1 MSHEKM
7 TSLELRSVFSLSL
20 VMALR
25 MLGLFMV
32 LPIFALYAKNL
43 EGSTPYLIGFT
54 MGIYGLTQAICQIP
68 FGTLSDYFD
77 RKKIITI
84 GLIIFIVGSVIAAL
98 SHTIWG
104 MMLGRALQGAGAVGS
119 TIMAL
124 IADLTRI
131 EQRTKAM
138 AISGMTIGG
147 SFSLAMMLGP
157 LLASAMQIH
166 GIFWLGAFLST
177 VAIFLLYWWVPTAP
191 RPTATVRRPAACPQ
205 DPEGSRWTPRTSLG
219 PTMLKILYTHPELS
233 RLYTGIFFLH
243 AIFTA
248 SFVVIPIAL
257 QTFAH
262 LDGNKQWMLYL
273 PIFIGAFCLSIPCML
288 IAEKKQCVKK
298 IFCAGIIV
306 LALSE
311 FLFWQ
316 YAENLL
322 LSAVSLLLF
331 FTAFSLL
338 EAFLPSLVSKIA
350 PPTHRGTAL
359 GLYSFSQFFGIFVG
373 GMLGGLLY
381 GSWGLTQVNLFCAAL
396 SLLWLAIAFQM
407 KNPHHST

>member
-7 TSLELRSVFSLSL
+7 TPMELRSVFSLSL

-54 MGIYGLTQAICQIP
+54 MGIYGLTQAVCQIP

-77 RKKIITI
+77 RKKIITL
-84 GLIIFIVGSVIAAL
+84 GLTIFILGSVVAAL

-124 IADLTRI
+124 IADLTRV

-157 LLASAMQIH
+157 LLASKMQLH
-166 GIFWLGAFLST
+166 NIFWLGASLSA
-177 VAIFLLYWWVPTAP
+177 VAIFLLYWWVPASTHSPPP
-191 RPTATVRRPAACPQ
+191 RHQR
-205 DPEGSRWTPRTSLG
+205 GGKLG
-219 PTMLKILYTHPELS
+219 WGALHLELLRSYPELL
-233 RLYTGIFFLH
+233 RMNLGIFFLH

-257 QTFAH
+257 QTYAH
-262 LDGNKQWMLYL
+262 LDGNRQWMLYL

-288 IAEKKQCVKK
+288 IAEKKQCVKN
-298 IFCAGIIV
+298 IFCAGIVV
-306 LALSE
+306 LAISE

-322 LSAVSLLLF
+322 LSAISLLLF

-350 PPTHRGTAL
+350 PPTHKGTAL

-373 GMLGGLLY
+373 GIMGGLLY
-381 GSWGLTQVNLFCAAL
+381 GSWGLTQVNLFCA
-396 SLLWLAIAFQM
+396 SLAIFWLAIAFQM
-407 KNPHHST
+407 KNPQHST